1 MFLPRFALGTVVAAL
16 LTAGPAFARSTD
28 EQQREELRAHAAA
41 TLDELFMQ
49 VSGSK
54 EHSDNAVGYAV
65 FAVTKAGF
73 FVTGGGGSGV
83 TVNKATGDTVY
94 MKMGMGGVGLGFG
107 GQKYDMVIL
116 FETADRLETFIDGGW
131 DARAAANAVAGTE
144 TAGAGSGFID
154 GTIVYTLGEKGLMAS
169 ADVSGTRFWVDEEL
183 NKRTLLP
190 ADSYAKSTQWDGRT
204 GTESQDGSS
213 GR

>member
-1 MFLPRFALGTVVAAL
+1 
-16 LTAGPAFARSTD
+16 
-28 EQQREELRAHAAA
+28 
-41 TLDELFMQ
+41 MQ
-49 VSGSK
+49 VKGSK
-54 EHSDNAVGYAV
+54 ALYDNAVGYAV

-107 GQKYDMVIL
+107 AQKYDMVIL
-116 FETADRLETFIDGGW
+116 FETADRLKTFIDGGW
-131 DARAAANAVAGTE
+131 DARAAANAVAGSE

-190 ADSYAKSTQWDGRT
+190 TDSHVKSTQ
-204 GTESQDGSS
+204 S
-213 GR
+213 GRPHRDGISRRFVRAIASPKIPSR